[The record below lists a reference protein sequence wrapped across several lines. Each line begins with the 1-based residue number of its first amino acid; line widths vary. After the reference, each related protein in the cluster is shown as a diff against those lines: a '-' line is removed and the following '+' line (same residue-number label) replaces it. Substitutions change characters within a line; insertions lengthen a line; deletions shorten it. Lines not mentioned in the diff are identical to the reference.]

1 MAPEARQPKRGGG
14 RISSAKDSFRH
25 LLPYESPDTLP
36 SWHGS
41 SPIEQSCY
49 AHSLWGKETST
60 RWKMRRSA
68 AVATPMCTK
77 RFEKA
82 MGCKSYS
89 SAIEIAWIMRPKKRL
104 MREIDAL
111 QKLKHINII
120 QILDWDEQGE

>member
-1 MAPEARQPKRGGG
+1 
-14 RISSAKDSFRH
+14 
-25 LLPYESPDTLP
+25 
-36 SWHGS
+36 
-41 SPIEQSCY
+41 
-49 AHSLWGKETST
+49 
-60 RWKMRRSA
+60 
-68 AVATPMCTK
+68 
-77 RFEKA
+77 